1 MQVEHGVAAEDQ
13 RVGPHRR
20 DRRRLALSQHGD
32 KVRRGQV
39 IVVSLVDAADHDFGI
54 DARLAQE
61 AQSGRR
67 AGGED

>member
-1 MQVEHGVAAEDQ
+1 MESQPRTSASGRIAAT
-13 RVGPHRR
+13 VC
-20 DRRRLALSQHGD
+20 RLALGQHGD